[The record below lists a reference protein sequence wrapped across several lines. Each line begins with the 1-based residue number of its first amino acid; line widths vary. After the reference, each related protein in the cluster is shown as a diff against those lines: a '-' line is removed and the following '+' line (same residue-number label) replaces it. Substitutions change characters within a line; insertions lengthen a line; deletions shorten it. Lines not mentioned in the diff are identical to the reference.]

1 MAKLLRK
8 YHMIP
13 YDEGG
18 SIEAAKLFMDK
29 ILNDPNLDDT
39 AKVRFFQDL
48 LYKIRQHID
57 LPIVNTDVL
66 DIIRKNFE
74 YHSPNPPPPS
84 PSPSPPPSPPPKK
97 EMKPSK
103 QEPKPPK
110 QEPKQE
116 PKPPKQ
122 EPKPPKQEPPKQEP
136 KPEQIQEDE
145 LMEGLLQAETMGAPV
160 KSVGRTRNKKK
171 KDKKK
176 AKLAELKKKVKDEE
190 EVMETKPEPIGAPVK
205 SIGKTRNQEK
215 KAKKKAKLATQR
227 SRIKKEEEDFDEGV
241 TPVYTQPINAYSPFY
256 GPPEVEPKTKRKM
269 DSDEGPSSKE
279 IKREIKQE
287 VKKEPKRE
295 IKKEIKKEPKREIKR
310 EIKQE
315 IEEKPIKKEIIRREP
330 IKQETR
336 DTRQLQQETFRR
348 ALKKRSQKSFVPV
361 EEKKPK
367 GVYGDYVKTPYKK
380 PKGEGKKR
388 RTTGR
393 GGVAPV
399 GSRLYCRLWKL

>member
-66 DIIRKNFE
+66 DIIRQNFE

-97 EMKPSK
+97 EVKS
-103 QEPKPPK
+103 EPPK
-110 QEPKQE
+110 PKQE

-122 EPKPPKQEPPKQEP
+122 EPKPPKQEPKPEP

-145 LMEGLLQAETMGAPV
+145 LMEGLLQAETVGAPV

-176 AKLAELKKKVKDEE
+176 AKLAELKKKVKEEE
-190 EVMETKPEPIGAPVK
+190 EVPETKPEPIGAPVK

-227 SRIKKEEEDFDEGV
+227 SKIKKEEEDFDEGV
-241 TPVYTQPINAYSPFY
+241 TPVYTQPINTYSPFY

-269 DSDEGPSSKE
+269 DSDEGPSRKE
-279 IKREIKQE
+279 IKKEI
-287 VKKEPKRE
+287 KKEPKR
-295 IKKEIKKEPKREIKR
+295 EIKKEPKREIKR

-315 IEEKPIKKEIIRREP
+315 IEEKPIKKEIIRSEP

-336 DTRQLQQETFRR
+336 DTRQLQQEAFRR
-348 ALKKRSQKSFVPV
+348 TLKKRSQKSFVPV

-393 GGVAPV
+393 GAPA
-399 GSRLYCRLWKL
+399 GNRLYCRLWKL